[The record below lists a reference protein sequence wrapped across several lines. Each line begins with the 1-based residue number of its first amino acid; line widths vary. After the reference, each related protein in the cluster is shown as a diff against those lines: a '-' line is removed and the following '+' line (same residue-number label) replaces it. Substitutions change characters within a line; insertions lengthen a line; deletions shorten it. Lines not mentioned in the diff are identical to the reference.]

1 MTIDE
6 LKQAVQD
13 FYGDTSR
20 SQEETR
26 DALEKHAMR
35 SRNLRAIWKR

>member
-26 DALEKHAMR
+26 DALEELASDLEAMID
-35 SRNLRAIWKR
+35 SLS

>member
-1 MTIDE
+1 MSYE
-6 LKQAVQD
+6 QLLEHVRS

-26 DALEKHAMR
+26 DRLEDLLDEVKLLID
-35 SRNLRAIWKR
+35 SLE

>member
-26 DALEKHAMR
+26 DALEELARDLEAMID
-35 SRNLRAIWKR
+35 SLS

>member
-20 SQEETR
+20 SQQETR
-26 DALEKHAMR
+26 DALEELASDLEGMID
-35 SRNLRAIWKR
+35 SLS